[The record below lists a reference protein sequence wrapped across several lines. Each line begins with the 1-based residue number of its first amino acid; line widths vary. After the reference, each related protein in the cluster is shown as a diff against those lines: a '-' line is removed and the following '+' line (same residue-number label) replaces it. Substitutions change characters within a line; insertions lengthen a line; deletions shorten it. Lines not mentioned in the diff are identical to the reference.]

1 MSKSVKISNHLTQNS
16 QEKENEEQV
25 INQVR
30 LLLKT
35 LISQEEITIK
45 EIIDCLYDVGSV
57 NLVNQRFKFG
67 TLNKTLKFIT
77 KMSKPAF
84 KMLAWDWFKKN
95 CPDLITKW
103 LQGKVTFMRVVEETQ
118 IAVMIED
125 EDISLVSVPQLPEE
139 NQIDQ
144 IKRLHLQVKMLT
156 GILIITVT
164 LFSGTLIWLSNSLD
178 QSHLQPVKKL
188 QNQIKNLESSTN
200 N

>member
-35 LISQEEITIK
+35 LISQEESTIK

-103 LQGKVTFMRVVEETQ
+103 LQGKVTFMRVEETQ

>member
-103 LQGKVTFMRVVEETQ
+103 LQGKVTFMRVEETQ
-118 IAVMIED
+118 IAVMIENQD
-125 EDISLVSVPQLPEE
+125 LSLVSVPQLPEE

>member
-103 LQGKVTFMRVVEETQ
+103 LQGKVTFMRVEETQ
-118 IAVMIED
+118 IAVMIEN
-125 EDISLVSVPQLPEE
+125 EDLSLVSVPQLPEE

>member
-1 MSKSVKISNHLTQNS
+1 MPKSVKISNHLTQNS

-103 LQGKVTFMRVVEETQ
+103 LQGKVAFMRVEETQ
-118 IAVMIED
+118 IAVMIEN
-125 EDISLVSVPQLPEE
+125 EDLSLVSVPQLPEE

-188 QNQIKNLESSTN
+188 QNQIKHLESSTN

>member
-84 KMLAWDWFKKN
+84 L
-95 CPDLITKW
+95 
-103 LQGKVTFMRVVEETQ
+103 
-118 IAVMIED
+118 
-125 EDISLVSVPQLPEE
+125 
-139 NQIDQ
+139 
-144 IKRLHLQVKMLT
+144 
-156 GILIITVT
+156 
-164 LFSGTLIWLSNSLD
+164 
-178 QSHLQPVKKL
+178 
-188 QNQIKNLESSTN
+188 
-200 N
+200 

>member
-103 LQGKVTFMRVVEETQ
+103 LQGKVTFMRVEETQ

-178 QSHLQPVKKL
+178 QSHLQPAKKL

>member
-103 LQGKVTFMRVVEETQ
+103 LQGKVAFMRVEETQ
-118 IAVMIED
+118 IAVMIEN
-125 EDISLVSVPQLPEE
+125 EDLSLVSVPQLPEE

>member
-103 LQGKVTFMRVVEETQ
+103 LQGKVTFMRVEETQ

-125 EDISLVSVPQLPEE
+125 EDISLVSVPKLPEE

>member
-103 LQGKVTFMRVVEETQ
+103 LQGKVAFMRVEETQ
-118 IAVMIED
+118 IAVMIEN
-125 EDISLVSVPQLPEE
+125 EDLSLVSVPQLPEE
-139 NQIDQ
+139 NQIEPVADLTSFLALWFLKNGWCMQ
-144 IKRLHLQVKMLT
+144 VALKRLMKA
-156 GILIITVT
+156 
-164 LFSGTLIWLSNSLD
+164 
-178 QSHLQPVKKL
+178 
-188 QNQIKNLESSTN
+188 
-200 N
+200 

>member
-103 LQGKVTFMRVVEETQ
+103 LQGKVTFMRVEETQ

-188 QNQIKNLESSTN
+188 QNQIKNPESSTN

>member
-1 MSKSVKISNHLTQNS
+1 MSKLVKISNHLTQNS

-103 LQGKVTFMRVVEETQ
+103 LQGKVTFMRVEETQ

-125 EDISLVSVPQLPEE
+125 EDISLVSVPQLPEG

>member
-1 MSKSVKISNHLTQNS
+1 MPKSVKISNHLTQNS

-103 LQGKVTFMRVVEETQ
+103 LQGKVTFMRVEETQ

>member
-103 LQGKVTFMRVVEETQ
+103 LQGKVTFMRVEETQ

>member
-1 MSKSVKISNHLTQNS
+1 MPKSVKISNHLTQNS

-103 LQGKVTFMRVVEETQ
+103 LQGKVTFMRVEETQ
-118 IAVMIED
+118 IAVMIEN
-125 EDISLVSVPQLPEE
+125 EDLSLVSVPQLPEE